1 MGEWLQGWGLL
12 GALRK
17 RSGAPGVA
25 RSTPATPPT
34 HSHPSSPSH
43 EHIELRQLSFQV
55 CFLYFQC
62 LCYISCHFVLD
73 SFAKGRCDRDCF
85 SNLDIHFMKFSGVH
99 MDSFVPRYG
108 VLLRNTLINIVLLC
122 MSLLE

>member
-1 MGEWLQGWGLL
+1 MSSLKANQNGETSDGTGGLLGALGEVVGEWLQGWGLL

-55 CFLYFQC
+55 CLFYIYLY
-62 LCYISCHFVLD
+62 LCGIFDVIL
-73 SFAKGRCDRDCF
+73 F
-85 SNLDIHFMKFSGVH
+85 
-99 MDSFVPRYG
+99 
-108 VLLRNTLINIVLLC
+108 
-122 MSLLE
+122 